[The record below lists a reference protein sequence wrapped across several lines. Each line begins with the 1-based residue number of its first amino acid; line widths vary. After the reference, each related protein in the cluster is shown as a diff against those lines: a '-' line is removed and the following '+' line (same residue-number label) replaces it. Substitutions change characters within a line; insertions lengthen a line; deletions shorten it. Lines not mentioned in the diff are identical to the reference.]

1 MFFSQPNT
9 SSSLSQSKFVRAQFF
24 CLAVNISIALG
35 LLFPHWADAKKNT
48 TKASAPAKASSNY
61 ELTDKDKLFIDLREA
76 ARKNDVVGAANLAN
90 ALIGYDLAD
99 YVEYFRIKPRLYD
112 SAGRAKAETDADNEV
127 EGFLKRYTGTGLG
140 DRMRND
146 WLLVLGKRK
155 NWTAF
160 DREYAQFALD
170 DDTQVK
176 CYSFMSRLAKGEP
189 AKRIGL
195 AAKAALLD
203 PRYFG
208 EACPDAVN
216 QLVQAQGLTKNE
228 ALAIARSALENNLDT
243 VAKRMAGDDPLADIV
258 RRARANPND
267 AYKSM
272 DAGQWLHLPEYRAVA
287 WGVVGQFL
295 AKKLDPLAIEA
306 FRNQHNAGH
315 HQLLSAESLEWKV
328 RTALREK
335 DWKLVK
341 ESIETMPDWIRNRD
355 PAWTY
360 WYGRALK
367 ELGDK
372 VKAKDYFQALAGQFN
387 FYGQLSLEE
396 LEVPNALPPKVTV
409 TDAEIKTMGA
419 RPAFARAAKLYNM
432 NLRTEGNREWNWEL
446 RGLTDRQLLAVAE
459 YGKRIGMLDRT
470 VNTAD
475 RTKTEHDFSLRYPT
489 PFIEK
494 LQPITQQ
501 IGLDINWAYGLI
513 RQESRF
519 IMSARS
525 GVGASGL
532 MQVMPA
538 TGQYVAKK
546 IGMTD
551 YRPEML
557 SELQTNLTLGSNY
570 LNLVLNDLNGSWALA
585 SAAYNAGPGRPKQWR
600 AALTKSVEGA
610 IFAEN
615 IPFLETRTYV
625 KNVLSN
631 ASYYVMLSTGKPIS
645 LKEKLG
651 IVQPTAA
658 VPSALP

>member
-1 MFFSQPNT
+1 MALNQPT
-9 SSSLSQSKFVRAQFF
+9 FLSSLSQSKRIRAQ
-24 CLAVNISIALG
+24 LILVAVLMVLSPLNAI
-35 LLFPHWADAKKNT
+35 AKKNT
-48 TKASAPAKASSNY
+48 AKSPNSSKANANY
-61 ELTDKDKLFIDLREA
+61 ELTEKDKLFIDLREA

-127 EGFLKRYTGTGLG
+127 ESFLKRYTGTGLG

-160 DREYAQFALD
+160 DREYAQFELD

-176 CYSFMSRLAKGEP
+176 CYSFMSRLARGEP
-189 AKRIGL
+189 AKRVGL

-208 EACPDAVN
+208 ESCPEAVS
-216 QLVQAQGLTKNE
+216 QLVQAQGLTKSE
-228 ALAIARSALENNLDT
+228 AYAIARSALENNLDG
-243 VAKRMAGDDPLADIV
+243 VAKRMVSDDPLADIV
-258 RRARANPND
+258 RQARANPNE
-267 AYKSM
+267 AYKAM
-272 DAGQWLHLPEYRAVA
+272 NAGQWLHLPEYRAVA
-287 WGVVGQFL
+287 WGIVGQFL
-295 AKKLDPLAIEA
+295 AKKLDPLAIDA
-306 FRNQHNAGH
+306 YRNQQSAGH

-328 RTALREK
+328 RTALRER
-335 DWKLVK
+335 DWKFVK

-372 VKAKDYFQALAGQFN
+372 TKANEYFQSLAGQFN

-396 LEVPNALPPKVTV
+396 LDVPNALPPKVSV
-409 TDAEIKTMGA
+409 SESEIKVMGA

-475 RTKTEHDFSLRYPT
+475 RTKSEHDFSLRYPT
-489 PFIEK
+489 PFIDK

-546 IGMTD
+546 IGLSD

-557 SELQTNLTLGSNY
+557 SELQTNLTIGSNY
-570 LNLVLNDLNGSWALA
+570 LSMVLNDLNGSWALA

-610 IFAEN
+610 IFVEN

-631 ASYYVMLSTGKPIS
+631 ASYYALLSTGKPIS

-658 VPSALP
+658 VQSALP